1 MEQKIATSIEQSKK
15 LLELGLSPNTA
26 DLLYDIYINS
36 ITNEQEGM
44 SLDFVSNWQS
54 AWGNN
59 KDKSDLFDDRTIPC
73 WSLSALLD
81 LMPKD
86 RFIDIE
92 LSYGGFSVDPLEYVE
107 KWFIS
112 FENEKDYELDIKTFS
127 SEHPIDA
134 VFEMVCWLLE
144 NGFIKKDVS
153 NGI

>member
-1 MEQKIATSIEQSKK
+1 MEQKIVTSIEQSKK
-15 LLELGLSPNTA
+15 LLELGIDTKTA
-26 DLLYDIYINS
+26 DMSWYRPTVMYPFELHTKYIGHM
-36 ITNEQEGM
+36 TMEGDE
-44 SLDFVSNWQS
+44 L
-54 AWGNN
+54 
-59 KDKSDLFDDRTIPC
+59 IPS

-112 FENEKDYELDIKTFS
+112 FENEKDYESDIKTFS

-144 NGFIKKDVS
+144 KGFIKKEVRND
-153 NGI
+153 